1 MRVNLRHMAASE
13 NEHLNEEQV
22 RKVARLSRL
31 SLDDEAIHV
40 YAEQLSSVLEHIARL
55 NSLDVDGVE
64 PMAHPL
70 PLNNRL
76 ADDEPTEGMSAESL
90 LAIAPAVEAGFIAV
104 PKVLGEES

>member
-1 MRVNLRHMAASE
+1 MTASE
-13 NEHLNEEQV
+13 NEHLNEAQV

-31 SLDDEAIHV
+31 ALDDEAIHV

-70 PLNNRL
+70 ELNNRL
-76 ADDEPTEGMSAESL
+76 AADEPTEGMPVEIL
-90 LAIAPAVEAGFIAV
+90 LANAPVTEGPFIAV
-104 PKVLGEES
+104 PKVLGGES